1 MKRLIIIL
9 LGLCVS
15 FSLFACSG
23 KQPVGSL
30 TEISYDTCE
39 TLFESEST
47 FMLVVSQT
55 TCEECKAYKELLKE
69 YVSTN
74 KIDIVYI
81 EADKD
86 TEAFQTLWDKRFP
99 SVENTPTTMV
109 VVNGVI
115 KDSVVGA
122 LNEEQVSLLLERNN
136 VFCGSLSEI
145 SYEKA
150 DAWFKSEKDFIF
162 IISQTTCETC
172 SAYKKHLLEY
182 IKELPVDFVYIEAD
196 RDFDTFESLLW
207 DVYFPEVE
215 DTPTTCVV
223 KDGKI
228 VDSVVGDLTVEQLK
242 IFFERNDVEVTS

>member
-1 MKRLIIIL
+1 MKKLIMIL

-55 TCEECKAYKELLKE
+55 TCEECKAYKEILKE
-69 YVSTN
+69 YVSNN
-74 KIDIVYI
+74 KVDIVYI

-86 TEAFQTLWDKRFP
+86 MNAFETLWDKCFP
-99 SVENTPTTMV
+99 DVENTPTTMV
-109 VVNGVI
+109 VVNGII

-136 VFCGSLSEI
+136 VSYGSLSEI

-150 DAWFKSEKDFIF
+150 DAWFKAEKDFIF
-162 IISQTTCETC
+162 IVSQTTCNMC
-172 SAYKKHLLEY
+172 SSYKKHVLEY
-182 IKELPVDFVYIEAD
+182 IKELPVDIVYIEAD
-196 RDFDTFESLLW
+196 RDFDAFESLLW

>member
-1 MKRLIIIL
+1 MKKLMLIL

-15 FSLFACSG
+15 FSLFACND
-23 KQPVGSL
+23 KKILGSFE
-30 TEISYDTCE
+30 EISYEVCE
-39 TLFESEST
+39 SLFESEST

-55 TCEECKAYKELLKE
+55 TCEECKAYKEVLKE
-69 YVSTN
+69 YISKYKVN
-74 KIDIVYI
+74 IVYI

-86 TEAFQTLWDKRFP
+86 RDAFEQLWDKRFP
-99 SVENTPTTMV
+99 DVENTPTTMMA
-109 VVNGVI
+109 VNGVI

-150 DAWFKSEKDFIF
+150 DAWFKAEKDFVF
-162 IISQTTCETC
+162 IVSQTTCKTC
-172 SAYKKHLLEY
+172 SAYKQHLLEY
-182 IKELPVDFVYIEAD
+182 IKEIPVDFVYIEAD

-215 DTPTTCVV
+215 DTPTTCIV

-228 VDSVVGDLTVEQLK
+228 VDFVVGDLTVEQLK
-242 IFFERNDVEVTS
+242 IFFERNDVEVTL